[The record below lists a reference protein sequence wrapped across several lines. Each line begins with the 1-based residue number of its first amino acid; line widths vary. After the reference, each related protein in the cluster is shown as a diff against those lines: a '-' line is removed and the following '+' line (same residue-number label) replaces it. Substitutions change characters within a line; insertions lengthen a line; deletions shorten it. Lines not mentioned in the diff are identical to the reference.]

1 LRPDDLYRQRVPADR
16 LMTSAEV
23 AAWLGVSRR
32 AISKWVQEG
41 RLKPTVTLPGGGYR
55 FDRED
60 VRRQLGEAREG
71 DG

>member
-1 LRPDDLYRQRVPADR
+1 VVPADR

-32 AISKWVQEG
+32 AVSAWVASG
-41 RLKPTVTLPGGGYR
+41 RLKPTVTLPGGRYR

-60 VRRQLGEAREG
+60 VKRQLGDEAR
-71 DG
+71 DASDRDD

>member
-1 LRPDDLYRQRVPADR
+1 MPADR

-32 AISKWVQEG
+32 AVSAWVASG
-41 RLKPTVTLPGGGYR
+41 RLKPTVTLPGGRYR

-60 VRRQLGEAREG
+60 VRRQLGEEARER
-71 DG
+71 DE